1 MKNLILTI
9 LSGSVF
15 IAYSYNLTDIL
26 AQTPLWLAIGGYG
39 VVGTG
44 FIITLLRFIKNL

>member
-9 LSGSVF
+9 ISGTIF

-26 AQTPLWLAIGGYG
+26 AQAPTWLAIGGYG
-39 VVGTG
+39 IVGAS
-44 FIITLLRFIKNL
+44 FIILLLKNL